1 MRFNNWFVTPLTA
14 VLLTASLSAAGE
26 WPNWRGPNYDGISK
40 ETAWD
45 PAAVKAH
52 KVAWEAEVGVGYSA
66 VAVTNG
72 KVYTAGNFNKNTDA
86 VSCLDAASGK
96 QLWRHEYPEPLAPK
110 FYSGGC
116 SATPT
121 VHDGKVYFA
130 SKSGKI
136 FCLNADTGKVIWNK
150 EFGCKVPT
158 WGFSSSALIHGK
170 AAIFNAGRSGMAY
183 DKDSGAVLWSS
194 KDDACGYATPVP
206 FKHNG
211 KPCLALFAKDTIT
224 AVAADDGKVLWSYP
238 WQTEHDVNVADP
250 IISGTQVFIT
260 SGYGRGAS
268 VVDFAGA
275 EPKKIWENKNMRSHM
290 SGPVLID
297 GYLYG
302 FDDQRLTCLDW
313 KTGEQKWNEKSP
325 EKGALMAAGDKLIV
339 IGETGRLATVK
350 ATPAAYQEIAA
361 AKVVDGRCWTMP
373 ILAGGRIYVRNS
385 DGHLVCLDVAAAGAR

>member
-1 MRFNNWFVTPLTA
+1 MRFNNWFVTPLTT

-52 KVAWEAEVGVGYSA
+52 KVAWEAEVGAGYST

-206 FKHNG
+206 FKQNG

>member
-1 MRFNNWFVTPLTA
+1 MRYNNWTVTTLTA
-14 VLLTASLSAAGE
+14 VLLSASGAAADE
-26 WPNWRGPNYDGISK
+26 WPNWRGPNHDGISK

-45 PAAVKAH
+45 PAAVSAR
-52 KVAWEAEVGVGYSA
+52 KVAWEAEVGAGYSA

-96 QLWRHEYPEPLAPK
+96 QLWRHEYPEPLAAK

-130 SKSGKI
+130 SKSGKV
-136 FCLNADTGKVIWNK
+136 FCLDADTGKVIWNK
-150 EFGCKVPT
+150 QFGCKVPT
-158 WGFSSSALIHGK
+158 WGFASSALIHGK

-183 DKDSGAVLWSS
+183 DKASGAVLWSS
-194 KDDACGYATPVP
+194 EDDACGYATPVP
-206 FKHNG
+206 FEQSG
-211 KPCLALFAKDTIT
+211 KPCFALFAKDTIS
-224 AVAADDGKVLWSYP
+224 AVAADGKALWSYP
-238 WQTEHDVNVADP
+238 WQTQHDVNVADP
-250 IISGTQVFIT
+250 IIVGTQVFIT

-275 EPKKIWENKNMRSHM
+275 VPKKVWENKNMRSHM
-290 SGPVLID
+290 SGPVLIG

-302 FDDQRLTCLDW
+302 FDDNRLTCLDW

-325 EKGALMAAGDKLIV
+325 AKGALMAAGDKLIV
-339 IGETGRLATVK
+339 LGETGRLAIAK
-350 ATPAAYQEIAA
+350 ATPTAYQELAA
-361 AKVVDGRCWTMP
+361 AEVLDGRCWTMP
-373 ILAGGRIYVRNS
+373 ILAGGRIHVRNS
-385 DGHLVCLDVAAAGAR
+385 DGHLVCLDVRKKPDAP